1 MRLLGWQHV
10 LIMLIYLLVLARTWI
25 TFFISIFLAL
35 LAKLEREGQLAIYV
49 KRLALNS
56 ALKKMFSKNLDR
68 IETGKLILGS
78 KLIQWF
84 LYDANSY

>member
-1 MRLLGWQHV
+1 
-10 LIMLIYLLVLARTWI
+10 MLIYLLVLARTWI

-56 ALKKMFSKNLDR
+56 ALKKMFSKNLDH

-78 KLIQWF
+78 ELIQWF